1 MSISAF
7 EGLRNEERNG
17 TSLSDDDPI
26 LDFSSSRVAMPLD
39 DQDVR
44 VMQGRARMCN
54 ACQLFSKPMCT
65 HNELG
70 MDNGSE
76 QYTNG
81 YVSRR
86 NGYQAL
92 AQEDGPVR
100 ELDHS
105 FEQTHCHG
113 PTPPA
118 DTSRREA
125 LLRLAVTS
133 CFCFLFMAGEWLGG
147 YLANSL
153 AVMSDAA
160 HLLSDFGSFLLSMF
174 AIWLSLRRP
183 TRRCTFGYYRAEV
196 LGAVVSVLTIW
207 VVTAVLVYMAVERM
221 AHGHYDI
228 DADTMLVVSGIGV
241 LVNIIMGALLHGRC
255 LGSGHGHSHGLS
267 SSHSHSHG
275 HSHGGERSATEN
287 INVRAATIHVLGDLI
302 QSIGVLVAALII
314 KFKPEYRI
322 ADPICTLLFSAI
334 VMATTVGVMRDATRI
349 LMESTP
355 DSVQYSAVLC
365 DLEGIEGVVNVHDLN
380 IWSLSVDR
388 TAITAHLTK
397 ESGADGD
404 QILRTALALLRLRHG
419 VQNTTVQVEPYDA
432 AMEACE
438 ACQGPPP
445 NGDGRR

>member
-1 MSISAF
+1 M
-7 EGLRNEERNG
+7 
-17 TSLSDDDPI
+17 
-26 LDFSSSRVAMPLD
+26 
-39 DQDVR
+39 
-44 VMQGRARMCN
+44 
-54 ACQLFSKPMCT
+54 
-65 HNELG
+65 
-70 MDNGSE
+70 
-76 QYTNG
+76 
-81 YVSRR
+81 
-86 NGYQAL
+86 
-92 AQEDGPVR
+92 GPQR
-100 ELDHS
+100 
-105 FEQTHCHG
+105 
-113 PTPPA
+113 
-118 DTSRREA
+118 
-125 LLRLAVTS
+125 
-133 CFCFLFMAGEWLGG
+133 
-147 YLANSL
+147 
-153 AVMSDAA
+153 
-160 HLLSDFGSFLLSMF
+160 
-174 AIWLSLRRP
+174 
-183 TRRCTFGYYRAEV
+183 
-196 LGAVVSVLTIW
+196 
-207 VVTAVLVYMAVERM
+207 
-221 AHGHYDI
+221 
-228 DADTMLVVSGIGV
+228 
-241 LVNIIMGALLHGRC
+241 MGALLHGRC

-314 KFKPEYRI
+314 KFKSALCFLPYRQPEYRI